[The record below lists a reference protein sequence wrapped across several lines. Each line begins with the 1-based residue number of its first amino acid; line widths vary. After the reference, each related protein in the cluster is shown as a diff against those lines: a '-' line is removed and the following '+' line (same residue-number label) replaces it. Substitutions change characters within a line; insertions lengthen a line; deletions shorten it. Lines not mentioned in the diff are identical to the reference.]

1 MSQHPSRPPGGHGP
15 PGASSGRTSTPSGP
29 NTSTP
34 SNMFKPPS
42 VYSPSS
48 SRRPPTPVHH
58 TRPMSPHSYPG
69 VVHSMSPVPI
79 GMPIS
84 PGMSPVFGYPPH
96 SYIQCPRPRWPSSLA
111 QGNQSPRPFI
121 PVQVS
126 TAIPIPISITYY
138 VRLIIVNIGN
148 PLGTDIISPV
158 PCAPPEYLIAPYRS
172 GDYEYISV
180 PLDHT
185 PVDEESSGPSTAEII
200 ASQSQNYV
208 DEKLAEYQ
216 ATIQQLQDLDEET
229 F

>member
-15 PGASSGRTSTPSGP
+15 PSTSSGRASTPIGANAS
-29 NTSTP
+29 TTP

-42 VYSPSS
+42 VYSGSS
-48 SRRPPTPVHH
+48 SRRPPTPIHH

-84 PGMSPVFGYPPH
+84 PGMSPVFGYPH
-96 SYIQCPRPRWPSSLA
+96 QSYIQCPRPRWPSSIG

-126 TAIPIPISITYY
+126 SSRYPTVSSLVLQIYDTS
-138 VRLIIVNIGN
+138 
-148 PLGTDIISPV
+148 SPV
-158 PCAPPEYLIAPYRS
+158 PCGPPEYLIAPYRS
-172 GDYEYISV
+172 GDYEYIGV

-200 ASQSQNYV
+200 ASQSQDYV

-216 ATIQQLQDLDEET
+216 ATIQQLQGESMISISYFE
-229 F
+229 